1 MHSRRKSSYV
11 LIRTPLRFNR
21 AFITKARRVRESEM
35 VEKLRKSKEG
45 RLSCREDFFLVR
57 GEE

>member
-1 MHSRRKSSYV
+1 MHSKRKSSYV

-21 AFITKARRVRESEM
+21 AFITKTRMVRESEI

-45 RLSCREDFFLVR
+45 RLSYREDFFLVR